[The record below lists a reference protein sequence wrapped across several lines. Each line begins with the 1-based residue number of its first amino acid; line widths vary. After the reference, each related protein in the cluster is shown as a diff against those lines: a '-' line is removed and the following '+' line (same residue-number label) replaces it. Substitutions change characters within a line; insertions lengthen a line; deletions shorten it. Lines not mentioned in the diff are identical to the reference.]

1 VLVYLLL
8 WLHNNS
14 VLSSKVAIEKSLPP
28 FIFFLTAVEVK
39 KEGETS
45 TVMAFTFLF
54 VCLLSPFFLVL
65 LTGLQTQS
73 LQFAGTGTL
82 QQKNDKTENMNQQIF

>member
-1 VLVYLLL
+1 
-8 WLHNNS
+8 
-14 VLSSKVAIEKSLPP
+14 
-28 FIFFLTAVEVK
+28 
-39 KEGETS
+39 
-45 TVMAFTFLF
+45 MAFTFLF

-82 QQKNDKTENMNQQIF
+82 QQKNDKTENVNHEYSSSASIE